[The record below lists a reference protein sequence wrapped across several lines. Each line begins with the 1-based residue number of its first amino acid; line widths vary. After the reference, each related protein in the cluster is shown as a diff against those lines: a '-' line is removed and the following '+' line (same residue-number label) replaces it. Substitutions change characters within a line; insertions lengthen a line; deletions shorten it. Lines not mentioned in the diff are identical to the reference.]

1 MHFFEQIFLDMDG
14 VLTDFVRATLSLR
27 GQSDLLLTWP
37 KGERDIHKVMGISKT
52 EFWRI
57 VDNQGADFW
66 AGLPEFAWSKSL
78 VALVREF
85 APMTILTSP
94 SLSPS
99 CFEGKVRWLYENFP
113 KVDGKRFSDF
123 LIGRPKELLAKP
135 GRILIDDSEANIN
148 AFRAAGG
155 EAILFPQPWNA
166 NFAIEDRVNYVRA
179 QLMLLAE

>member
-1 MHFFEQIFLDMDG
+1 MYSFEQIFLDMDG

-37 KGERDIHKVMGISKT
+37 KGERDIHKVMGISKS

-57 VDNQGADFW
+57 VDGQGADFW
-66 AGLPEFAWSKSL
+66 AALPNFEWSRDL
-78 VALVREF
+78 VDLVRQF

-123 LIGRPKELLAKP
+123 LIGRPKELLAKA
-135 GRILIDDSEANIN
+135 GRWH
-148 AFRAAGG
+148 RASAMPDHP
-155 EAILFPQPWNA
+155 E
-166 NFAIEDRVNYVRA
+166 
-179 QLMLLAE
+179 